1 MLEEMLVSETWRMRA
16 LSKAGQIILENGGE
30 TYRAENTVL
39 RMALALGLR
48 DVSVFAVPSG
58 LFISYTDENDE
69 QSTSVTRS
77 HLQSIHLCRVDQ
89 VNQISRRL
97 TSGEL
102 NPEELLSSLEEAENL
117 CRDAPSWFSPAMA
130 GIIAACFS
138 AVFGGGPVDAVT
150 GALCAALTQVLSC
163 LWKNAG
169 ISVSLLGSVFCS
181 MIPLLFQALTG
192 LGTPEA
198 MVAAAIMPLVP
209 GLSMTNAVQ
218 DILRGDMISGLTH
231 AARAVMLAAL
241 IAGGTLIGTHL
252 FGYLS
257 LPHQPARQAQSVTVL
272 WKMLLIFTGSSI
284 GAMAFG
290 GFLYAPRKAIFWG
303 GLLGGVGYTF
313 YWLALRLGIS
323 DAVAMFLG
331 ALLSA
336 LGGQLAAC
344 KLKMISTISITL
356 AILPLVP
363 GLGLYRAM
371 NVIAQGQTG
380 PGLEIAASTMAS
392 ILMIALGVGCGSQ
405 LAEVLRKRE
414 KTTAIQ
420 HQ

>member
-1 MLEEMLVSETWRMRA
+1 MSETWRMRA

-102 NPEELLSSLEEAENL
+102 NPEELLSSLEEAEKL
-117 CRDAPSWFSPAMA
+117 CRQAPSWFSPAMA

-257 LPHQPARQAQSVTVL
+257 LPHQPTRQAQSVTVL

-344 KLKMISTISITL
+344 KLKMISTIFITL